1 LDLQGLGD
9 THTSLRALRTWAAVD
24 DTGRCTTM
32 QKKVTNSQ
40 VLQVPTEVVEGWLP
54 RPDSR
59 ALRAEHAGTPTL

>member
-1 LDLQGLGD
+1 
-9 THTSLRALRTWAAVD
+9 
-24 DTGRCTTM
+24 M

-59 ALRAEHAGTPTL
+59 AWRAEHAGTPTL